1 MLASAKFLLLSR
13 QIILALALIFP
24 LSVLVAERLPAG
36 QPEKMLLWP
45 DNADGSNGAPGAV
58 GNAPGDR
65 PELLLSLVKSQ
76 QPTAMIIVVPGG
88 GYGGLAADH
97 EGTQMAEWINSLG
110 VSAAI
115 CLYRH
120 RNSGGGY
127 GYPYPIMDAQR
138 AIRLARANAQ
148 HWNVNP
154 EKIGIIGFSAG
165 GHLTTSVSTTDT
177 LPSGRMMDPV
187 ELLSS
192 RPDFAIVC
200 YPVIAFGESF
210 THLGSQHNLLG
221 PNASPEQLKELST
234 QNRVTADTPPTFL
247 WHTIEDQP
255 VPVQN
260 AIVYFQ
266 ALTKH
271 KVPCEMHIF
280 EKGRHGLGLA
290 KDTPGADQWPEL
302 CQAWLKTHKFLD

>member
-1 MLASAKFLLLSR
+1 MPALANLSLLPR
-13 QIILALALIFP
+13 QFTLVLALFFP
-24 LSVLVAERLPAG
+24 LSVSMAERLFAD
-36 QPEKMLLWP
+36 QPERLLLWP
-45 DNADGSNGAPGAV
+45 DNTDGSNGAPGAV

-65 PELLLSLVKSQ
+65 PELLLSLVKAE
-76 QPTAMIIVVPGG
+76 QPTSMIIVVPGG

-110 VSAAI
+110 ASAAI

-127 GYPYPIMDAQR
+127 GYPHPIMDAQR
-138 AIRLARANAQ
+138 AIRLARANARQ
-148 HWNVNP
+148 WNINP
-154 EKIGIIGFSAG
+154 SKIGIIGFSAG
-165 GHLTTSVSTTDT
+165 GHLATSVSTTET
-177 LPSGRMMDPV
+177 LPSGRANDPA

-221 PNASPEQLKELST
+221 ADASPEQLRELST
-234 QNRVTADTPPTFL
+234 QNRVTASTPPTFL
-247 WHTIEDQP
+247 WHTVEDQP

-266 ALTKH
+266 ALREH
-271 KVPCEMHIF
+271 QVPCEMHIF

-290 KDTPGADQWPEL
+290 KDTPGADQWPKL
-302 CQAWLKTHKFLD
+302 CQAWLETHKFLE